1 MSLEYY
7 VQTTEIPV
15 RNGFTEMPDIFICY
29 LNMDIEVRKFW
40 DDIQEPKLIIRNW
53 TLERDDSTRPQF
65 RNNPCLPY
73 YGRLMIISL
82 GHETVNRSA
91 IKGFQMVFHSTE
103 PDPSQP
109 KNIDDDETYLRRT
122 DIWGLLG
129 SDIDQPEYSVLVS
142 SALMPLGTPYSA
154 LNVVFPTTNLVYR
167 QKLIT
172 TIPTAFSSW
181 GGAFSVIYGVLYF
194 LFGSPRADPF
204 GVVGTYV
211 FGKRNKDKLSH
222 DYPAL
227 TENEPGEDEGQQG
240 LLAADH
246 SAEGSESD
254 KTVAIEDGSFH
265 ALSKAQQQQSRHVLA
280 LESKINDIEAVLRM
294 YYLDMALFENEV
306 RHVPW
311 YKKPFWRG
319 ISRPQNRRVAMNADQ
334 KMAYITVDF
343 SNFMHFKEHLSAT
356 VSTSGLLKWTNIKVN
371 GAHVYARRTSTR
383 PMSEDIS
390 AWVPYGDDLCDLP
403 LKAYYTLDGD
413 YVEYQLGDPERQ
425 FFLIE
430 PSMQR

>member
-109 KNIDDDETYLRRT
+109 KNIDDDEPGPIMVFALPNRDSGSSIDGAQQLRTNYDEHVLYDRHGIPRNGSELYFQMTPKKTYLRRT

-254 KTVAIEDGSFH
+254 KTVAIEDGSFN
-265 ALSKAQQQQSRHVLA
+265 ALSKAQQHQSRHVLA

-319 ISRPQNRRVAMNADQ
+319 ISRPQNRRVAMNADVNKGLFDNERG
-334 KMAYITVDF
+334 KM
-343 SNFMHFKEHLSAT
+343 
-356 VSTSGLLKWTNIKVN
+356 
-371 GAHVYARRTSTR
+371 
-383 PMSEDIS
+383 
-390 AWVPYGDDLCDLP
+390 
-403 LKAYYTLDGD
+403 TL
-413 YVEYQLGDPERQ
+413 
-425 FFLIE
+425 
-430 PSMQR
+430 